1 MNFKETALLLGLS
14 MTDSAGNEH
23 RSRQGGS
30 QRRS

>member
-1 MNFKETALLLGLS
+1 MNFKETALLLGPVH
-14 MTDSAGNEH
+14 DSAGNEH

>member
-1 MNFKETALLLGLS
+1 MNFKGNGIAIRPVH
-14 MTDSAGNEH
+14 DSAGNEH